1 MPKSSLWLLLL
12 ILAMSTLV
20 CVNFED
26 GLRRRFPLFI
36 ERWAYIPWTVS
47 LCILLP
53 LLFDR
58 LPRWSLKLF
67 TIAGTVSLEI
77 YLIHIEF
84 VMKDVKSYQ
93 LGYWPT
99 FLLTLGI
106 STLLGYVLHYA
117 IDKLQNIRKK

>member
-1 MPKSSLWLLLL
+1 MLIL

-47 LCILLP
+47 LTILLP
-53 LLFDR
+53 LLFNR
-58 LPRWSLKLF
+58 LPLWSLKLF
-67 TIAGTVSLEI
+67 TIAGTVSLEV

-84 VMKDVKSYQ
+84 VMKDVKT
-93 LGYWPT
+93 LNMGYWPT
-99 FLLTLGI
+99 FLLTLGV
-106 STLLGYVLHYA
+106 STILASLLHYA
-117 IDKLQNIRKK
+117 IEKMQNIRKK